1 MALKPSRGTLLWGR
15 RVHVWA
21 GGVQWPQMPAHQPG
35 NGGLTVEPINI
46 AEYEAMAYEKLPHDA
61 WEYYIGGSDDELTLR
76 ANRDAFARIRL
87 RPRVLVDVSHISL
100 ETTVL
105 GAHVRTPLLVAPM
118 AYHGFA
124 HVECEC
130 ETVRGVGAAGTL
142 MTVSTM
148 ANRPLEEVAAAASG
162 PLWFQLYV
170 YRDRN
175 VSEQL
180 VRRAEAAGYRALVL
194 TVDTPR
200 LSRREREIRM
210 GFGLPPHLH
219 TANFE
224 GAAREQ
230 PGQTPG
236 ASGLAVYATAL
247 LDSSLTWEALDWLRS
262 VTSLPIVVK
271 GVVTAEDAALAVE
284 HGAQGIIVS
293 NHGGRQLDGT
303 VATIEALPEVVAAAN
318 GRVEV
323 YLDGGIRRG
332 TDALKALA
340 LGACAVLVGR
350 PVLWGLAANGQQ
362 GVTRVLELLG
372 AELELAMAL
381 AGAPSLA
388 ALTPALVRL
397 PG

>member
-1 MALKPSRGTLLWGR
+1 M
-15 RVHVWA
+15 
-21 GGVQWPQMPAHQPG
+21 
-35 NGGLTVEPINI
+35 EPINI
-46 AEYEAMAYEKLPHDA
+46 AEYEAMAYERLPHDA

-105 GAHVRTPLLVAPM
+105 GTSVRTPLLVAPT

-130 ETVRGVGAAGTL
+130 ETARGVGAAGTL
-142 MTVSTM
+142 MAVSTM
-148 ANRPLEEVAAAASG
+148 ANRPLEEVAAAATG

-170 YRDRN
+170 YRDRS
-175 VSEQL
+175 VSEHL
-180 VRRAEAAGYRALVL
+180 VRRAEAAGYRALML

-247 LDSSLTWEALDWLRS
+247 LDTSLTWEALDWLRS

-271 GVVTAEDAALAVE
+271 GVVTAEDASLAVE
-284 HGAQGIIVS
+284 HGAQGIVVS
-293 NHGGRQLDGT
+293 NHGGRQLDCT
-303 VATIEALPEVVAAAN
+303 VATIEALPEVVAAVN

-340 LGACAVLVGR
+340 LGARAVLVGR

-362 GVTRVLELLG
+362 GVTRVLDLLG

-397 PG
+397 PD